1 MLQNISWQAYWVTLA
16 ITLLIYYSVVLVLF
30 YRSSILE
37 RIYRKDTQNPDAQ
50 PSFFQKGVTAS
61 NTSKEPEADSV
72 VPSLVSELH
81 AFFQAAG
88 PRAYTKEALLQSIK
102 MIIRKYRGEIDQSQ
116 HQRSINQLLLV
127 LSEQHCAIHLSAAEV
142 SSVWV

>member
-1 MLQNISWQAYWVTLA
+1 MLQNISWQAYWITLA
-16 ITLLIYYSVVLVLF
+16 ITLILYYSFVLF
-30 YRSSILE
+30 FFYRNSVLNSLV
-37 RIYRKDTQNPDAQ
+37 RKATHTGNNQL
-50 PSFFQKGVTAS
+50 SFFQQETSENNSSS
-61 NTSKEPEADSV
+61 NPEVDTI

-127 LSEQHCAIHLSAAEV
+127 LSEQHCAIHLSTAEV

>member
-1 MLQNISWQAYWVTLA
+1 MLQNISWQAYWITLA
-16 ITLLIYYSVVLVLF
+16 ITLTLYYSFVLF
-30 YRSSILE
+30 LFFRTTVLNSLSRKAE
-37 RIYRKDTQNPDAQ
+37 RAENNQL
-50 PSFFQKGVTAS
+50 SFFQHE
-61 NTSKEPEADSV
+61 TSQNNRQANPEVDTIA
-72 VPSLVSELH
+72 PSLVSELH

-88 PRAYTKEALLQSIK
+88 PRAYTKEALLQSIQ
-102 MIIRKYRGEIDQSQ
+102 MIIRKYRGEIDQFQ